1 MVIDKAKKIVLAVG
15 TTMLPVS
22 VAGALFAGSTNLL
35 SPTHAS
41 AYTITLDN
49 DNSPELTNGEGTNDI
64 DEKGIIWEY
73 HNASDNSNGH
83 VTLGHQGY
91 FGTTTSGY
99 DYKGIDNVVANFT
112 AGEGAELWLLSS
124 YNGTDWK
131 EVGQLTSGEP
141 TTVANNWRY
150 VRFYCWDESNNLV
163 NVESV
168 TLGYSCEGNTP
179 LEDIDFAKKE
189 NVIATS
195 DNITYDKETTEVS
208 PNSNGG
214 EAIKFTKTGGSSWMI
229 LGFGRTYV
237 VKDIANK
244 IVEFDFKTSNINY
257 GKTVSLMLNTS
268 TVGSTI
274 DSSKHSSYKITNIQ
288 DDWYHVEIPISALS
302 PVISGYK
309 VDGKWQDVNTKIN
322 SEVNGI
328 KINAGSCVIDNLR
341 INFTSSSLGI
351 FNNGT
356 SFGINDAKPYWFKV
370 SWVGA
375 FHSCTFTF
383 DNPIVEQVEWDNV
396 ICKAPFYLRGLD
408 TGTVTV
414 TATIVY
420 GYNRQVGTISNTI
433 TVTEP
438 VAEPAAE

>member
-73 HNASDNSNGH
+73 HNASDNNNGH

-91 FGTTTSGY
+91 FGATTSGY
-99 DYKGIDNVVANFT
+99 DYKGIDNVVATFT

-124 YNGTDWK
+124 YNGTAWN
-131 EVGQLTSGEP
+131 EVCQLTSGEP

-168 TLGYSCEGNTP
+168 TLGYSCEGVTET
-179 LEDIDFAKKE
+179 EDIDVAKIE
-189 NVIATS
+189 NVDSVQNVTYEEETETLSPLGNSNRAVRFTKISGSTYCVFSLNHTYTLEEIAT
-195 DNITYDKETTEVS
+195 K
-208 PNSNGG
+208 
-214 EAIKFTKTGGSSWMI
+214 
-229 LGFGRTYV
+229 
-237 VKDIANK
+237 K
-244 IVEFDFKTSNINY
+244 IEFDFYHNGNTYRPNIQLFNTNTGKAIGTS
-257 GKTVSLMLNTS
+257 M
-268 TVGSTI
+268 
-274 DSSKHSSYKITNIQ
+274 DSSKNCYKKTTINDEWVHI
-288 DDWYHVEIPISALS
+288 ELPIFAIA
-302 PVISGYK
+302 PTISGYK
-309 VDGKWQDVNTKIN
+309 AYDEKQGKKVWQDTAIPLTT
-322 SEVNGI
+322 E
-328 KINAGSCVIDNLR
+328 INAVKITLGTSVIDNLR
-341 INFTSSSLGI
+341 ISSEQCEIGI

-356 SFGINDAKPYWFKV
+356 SFGVNDAKPYWFKV
-370 SWVGA
+370 AWVGA

-383 DNPIVEQVEWDNV
+383 DNPIAEQVEVDPTV
-396 ICKAPFYLRGLD
+396 CRSPFYIRGLEP
-408 TGTVTV
+408 GTVTV

-420 GYNRQVGTISNTI
+420 GYDRQVGTISNTI
-433 TVTEP
+433 TVTE
-438 VAEPAAE
+438 